1 MIDETA
7 KHILEIVTDI
17 QEKMATKEDLA
28 EVRTELKNNIAEV
41 RAELKGEI
49 MEVRTE
55 LGAQIRENTKAI
67 EELREEVHGMR
78 GYAKEI
84 DHVISRV
91 SVLEHHAG
99 AR

>member
-1 MIDETA
+1 MIDETT
-7 KHILEIVTDI
+7 KHILEIITNI
-17 QEKMATKEDLA
+17 QENMATKDDIKNMATKDDIASLEARMATKDDLS
-28 EVRTELKNNIAEV
+28 ELRRDVSARID
-41 RAELKGEI
+41 
-49 MEVRTE
+49 
-55 LGAQIRENTKAI
+55 ENTKAI